1 MNYKP
6 CTQKDVKDLMTKLSI
21 DVDNLCSFM
30 PQDKVGM
37 FTQFKPKEMLQNT
50 LKSVNVTTLSQR
62 NLYEEQME
70 LNNLERAKDSIRRQ
84 LEAKRKDL
92 LQKTVE
98 FESLSSEMEKLRRRE
113 DAIKILKFCEIK
125 YIKIELEEC
134 TDRSKLIFFS

>member
-6 CTQKDVKDLMTKLSI
+6 CTQKDVKDLMIKLSI

-37 FTQFKPKEMLQNT
+37 FTRFKPKEMLQNT
-50 LKSVNVTTLSQR
+50 LKSVNITTVSQR
-62 NLYEEQME
+62 NLYDEQME
-70 LNNLERAKDSIRRQ
+70 LNNLERAKDTIRRQ

-92 LQKTVE
+92 TQKTVE
-98 FESLSSEMEKLRRRE
+98 FESLSTEMEKVKRRQ

-125 YIKIELEEC
+125 YIKLELEEC
-134 TDRSKLIFFS
+134 NDNSKCG